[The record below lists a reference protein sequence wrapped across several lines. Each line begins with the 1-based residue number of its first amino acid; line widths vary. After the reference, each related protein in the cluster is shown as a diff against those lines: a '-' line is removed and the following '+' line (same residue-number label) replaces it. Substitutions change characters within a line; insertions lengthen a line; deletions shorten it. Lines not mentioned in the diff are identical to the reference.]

1 MATDAAAKKIA
12 VSSSHPNNPGDMKSF
27 LKLSFLLFF
36 LVAMAVQAGDWPQW
50 RGVSRDGVAVD
61 EKPLTGLP
69 VKIQAAWQISVGRGQ
84 GGLVLADGKLL
95 LLHETNVGGKP
106 METAALIDSVTGKV
120 IWETPY
126 SKSWQYTNVYGPGP
140 RTAPMIDGDL
150 IFCQS
155 ATGVLAC
162 ISLKKG
168 RLLWS
173 KSYEKDF
180 GAKWFGGN
188 APGSS
193 GTAASRHGNNGA
205 PVVDGKHIYA
215 AAGGHE
221 GASLVCLEKRTG
233 KVVWKSGNDY
243 AAYSGLMLG
252 ELAGVKQVVM
262 LTAANLIGYSA
273 KDGKILWSVS
283 AKTGAAR
290 NIVTPILQGDTV
302 TVASHT
308 IGTFQL
314 RISKVGDGLKASQVW
329 LNRDART
336 NITTPVLKDGYLYGL
351 GTSRGKNSNFVCLNH
366 KTGKMEWSQNGFS
379 DYVSVIAVGDQLLIH
394 SSLGELTLIEATPKK
409 YTLLG
414 NLHVSQK
421 SWNFPV
427 YSDGVL
433 FVKDGLRDGGN
444 KLTALKLR

>member
-1 MATDAAAKKIA
+1 
-12 VSSSHPNNPGDMKSF
+12 MKLFLNFSF
-27 LKLSFLLFF
+27 LVFLL
-36 LVAMAVQAGDWPQW
+36 VATTAKAGDWPQW
-50 RGVSRDGVAVD
+50 RGVSRDGVVVD
-61 EKPLTGLP
+61 EEPLSGLP
-69 VKIQAAWQISVGRGQ
+69 VKTQMAWQISVGKGQ
-84 GGLVLADGKLL
+84 GGLVLAGGKLL
-95 LLHETNVGGKP
+95 MLHETNIGGKP
-106 METAALIDSVTGKV
+106 METAVCINAVNGKV

-126 SKSWQYTNVYGPGP
+126 AESWQYHNAYGPGP
-140 RTAPMIDGDL
+140 RVAPMIDGDL
-150 IFCQS
+150 VFVQGVK
-155 ATGVLAC
+155 GVLAC
-162 ISLKKG
+162 LSLTNGK
-168 RLLWS
+168 LLWT

-205 PVVDGKHIYA
+205 PVADDKHIYA

-221 GASLVCLEKRTG
+221 GASLVCLEKHTG
-233 KVVWKSGNDY
+233 KVIWKSGNDY

-252 ELAGVKQVVM
+252 KLAGVKQVVM

-273 KDGKILWSVS
+273 KDGKVLWTVP

-290 NIVTPILQGDTV
+290 NIVTPILQDDTV

-314 RISKVGDGLKASQVW
+314 RISKAGDGLKAEQVW
-329 LNRDART
+329 INRDART

-351 GTSRGKNSNFVCLNH
+351 GTSRGRNSDFVCLNH
-366 KTGKMEWSQNGFS
+366 KTGKMEWSQKGFS
-379 DYVSVIAVGDQLLIH
+379 DYVSVIVVGDQLLVH
-394 SSLGELTLIEATPKK
+394 SSLGELALIKATPKK

-414 NLHVSQK
+414 HLQVSQK

-427 YSDGVL
+427 YSGGVL

-444 KLTALKLR
+444 KLKALKLR

>member
-1 MATDAAAKKIA
+1 
-12 VSSSHPNNPGDMKSF
+12 MKSF
-27 LKLSFLLFF
+27 LKFSFLLFP
-36 LVAMAVQAGDWPQW
+36 LVFVGVQAGDWPQW

-61 EKPLTGLP
+61 EKSLSGLP
-69 VKIQAAWQISVGRGQ
+69 SNAQMVWQIPVGNGQ

-95 LLHETNVGGKP
+95 VLQETKVGGKP
-106 METAALIDSVTGKV
+106 METAVLINAADGKV
-120 IWETPY
+120 IWKTPY
-126 SKSWQYTNVYGPGP
+126 AESWQYRNAYGSGP
-140 RTAPMIDGDL
+140 RVAPTIDGDL
-150 IFCQS
+150 VFAQGVK
-155 ATGVLAC
+155 GVLAC
-162 ISLKKG
+162 LSLNDGK
-168 RLLWS
+168 LLWT
-173 KSYEKDF
+173 KSYEQNF

-188 APGSS
+188 APGSG

-205 PVVDGKHIYA
+205 PVTDDKHIYA
-215 AAGGHE
+215 AAGGHR

-262 LTAANLIGYSA
+262 MTAANLIGYSA
-273 KDGKILWSVS
+273 KDGKVLWSVP
-283 AKTGAAR
+283 AITGAAR

-302 TVASHT
+302 TAASHT

-314 RISKVGDGLKASQVW
+314 RITKAADGLKAKQVW
-329 LNRDART
+329 LNREVRT

-351 GTSRGKNSNFVCLNH
+351 GTSRGKNSDFVCLNH
-366 KTGKMEWSQNGFS
+366 KTGKIEWSQKGFP
-379 DYVSVIAVGDQLLIH
+379 DYVSVIAIDDQLLVH
-394 SSLGELTLIEATPKK
+394 GSLGELTLLKATPKK
-409 YTLLG
+409 YTPLG
-414 NLHVSQK
+414 RLQVSQK

-427 YSDGVL
+427 YAGGVL

>member
-1 MATDAAAKKIA
+1 MVIDVIVKKIA
-12 VSSSHPNNPGDMKSF
+12 VSPSRPNNPGGMKSF
-27 LKLSFLLFF
+27 LKFSFLLLP
-36 LVAMAVQAGDWPQW
+36 LVAMAIQAGDWPQW
-50 RGVSRDGVAVD
+50 RGVSRDGVAID
-61 EKPLTGLP
+61 EKPLSRLP
-69 VKIQAAWQISVGRGQ
+69 AKAQMAWQIPVGKGQ

-95 LLHETNVGGKP
+95 VLHETNVGGKP
-106 METAALIDSVTGKV
+106 METAVLIDSATGKV
-120 IWETPY
+120 VWEAPY

-168 RLLWS
+168 GLLWS

-233 KVVWKSGNDY
+233 KVVWKSGHDY

-252 ELAGVKQVVM
+252 EMAGVKQVVM
-262 LTAANLIGYSA
+262 MTAANLIGYST
-273 KDGKILWSVS
+273 KDGKVLWSVP

-290 NIVTPILQGDTV
+290 NIVTPILQGNTV

-351 GTSRGKNSNFVCLNH
+351 GTSRGKNSNFVCLTIRLA
-366 KTGKMEWSQNGFS
+366 KWSGAKR
-379 DYVSVIAVGDQLLIH
+379 VSLIMCRLLL
-394 SSLGELTLIEATPKK
+394 SVTN
-409 YTLLG
+409 Y
-414 NLHVSQK
+414 
-421 SWNFPV
+421 
-427 YSDGVL
+427 
-433 FVKDGLRDGGN
+433 
-444 KLTALKLR
+444 

>member
-1 MATDAAAKKIA
+1 
-12 VSSSHPNNPGDMKSF
+12 MKSF
-27 LKLSFLLFF
+27 LKFSFLLFI

-50 RGVSRDGVAVD
+50 RGASRDGMTVD
-61 EKPLTGLP
+61 EKPLARLP
-69 VKIQAAWQISVGRGQ
+69 VKAQTIWQVPVGKGQ

-95 LLHETNVGGKP
+95 VLQETNVGGKP
-106 METAALIDSVTGKV
+106 METAVLVNAANGKV
-120 IWETPY
+120 IWKTPY
-126 SKSWQYTNVYGPGP
+126 AESWQYRNTYGSGP
-140 RTAPMIDGDL
+140 RVAPIIDGDL
-150 IFCQS
+150 VFAQGVK
-155 ATGVLAC
+155 GVLAC
-162 ISLKKG
+162 LSLTEGK
-168 RLLWS
+168 LLWS
-173 KSYEKDF
+173 RSYEKDF

-205 PVVDGKHIYA
+205 PVTDDKHIYA

-233 KVVWKSGNDY
+233 RLVWKSGNDY

-262 LTAANLIGYSA
+262 VTAANLIGYST
-273 KDGKILWSVS
+273 KDGKILWSVP

-314 RISKVGDGLKASQVW
+314 RISKIGEGLKASQVW

-351 GTSRGKNSNFVCLNH
+351 GTSRGRNSDFVCLNH
-366 KTGKMEWSQNGFS
+366 KTGKTEWSQKGFS
-379 DYVSVIAVGDQLLIH
+379 DYVSVIAIGDQLLVH
-394 SSLGELTLIEATPKK
+394 SSSGELILLKATPKK
-409 YTLLG
+409 YTPLG
-414 NLHVSQK
+414 RLQVSQK

-427 YSDGVL
+427 YSGGVL
-433 FVKDGLRDGGN
+433 YVKDGLRDGDN
-444 KLTALKLR
+444 KLRALKLR

>member
-1 MATDAAAKKIA
+1 
-12 VSSSHPNNPGDMKSF
+12 
-27 LKLSFLLFF
+27 
-36 LVAMAVQAGDWPQW
+36 MAVQAGDWPQW
-50 RGVSRDGVAVD
+50 RGVSRDGVAIN
-61 EKPLTGLP
+61 EKPLAELP
-69 VKIQAAWQISVGRGQ
+69 AKTQMAWQISVGKGQ

-95 LLHETNVGGKP
+95 MLHETNAGGKP
-106 METAALIDSVTGKV
+106 METAVLINAANGKV
-120 IWETPY
+120 IWEAPY
-126 SKSWQYTNVYGPGP
+126 AESWQYRNAYGPGP
-140 RTAPMIDGDL
+140 RVAPMIDGDL
-150 IFCQS
+150 VFAQGVR
-155 ATGVLAC
+155 GVLAC
-162 ISLKKG
+162 LSLTDGK
-168 RLLWS
+168 LVWS

-205 PVVDGKHIYA
+205 PAADDKHIYA

-252 ELAGVKQVVM
+252 ELAGVKQIVM
-262 LTAANLIGYSA
+262 VTAANMIGYAA
-273 KDGKILWSVS
+273 KDGRVLWSVPVKS
-283 AKTGAAR
+283 KAQR
-290 NIVTPILQGDTV
+290 NIVTPILHGDTV

-308 IGTFQL
+308 VGTFQV
-314 RISKVGDGLKASQVW
+314 RIRKSSGRQVAEEVW
-329 LNRDART
+329 RNESVNT
-336 NITTPVLKDGYLYGL
+336 NITTPVLIDGHLYGL
-351 GTSRGKNSNFVCLNH
+351 GATRGKNSDFLCLNH
-366 KTGKMEWSQNGFS
+366 KTGKTEWSQKGFS
-379 DYVSVIAVGDQLLIH
+379 DYVSVIAVNDQLLVH
-394 SSLGELTLIEATPKK
+394 SSLGELTLLKATPKK
-409 YTLLG
+409 FTLLG
-414 NLHVSQK
+414 RLQVSKK